1 MVQIAAMVIKRNSRL
16 TSILEWRSTFK
27 LLTKRYTSL
36 YFVMCIDGSD
46 NELMAFEIMH

>member
-1 MVQIAAMVIKRNSRL
+1 MVIKRNPKL
-16 TSILEWRSTFK
+16 AGILEWRSTYK